1 MPISISNFNLILVII
16 EEKVDVWD
24 NFLMNSNESQ
34 DINVRELNERPVL
47 VVGIVK
53 NIEKTLKKDIQ
64 ILSKALGFF
73 REIHWFLVESESNDK
88 SVSVLSEFK
97 KTNNNFDYQSLG
109 TSLKDSATRTDVMAA
124 ARNAYLAYL
133 REKLDQNEFP
143 YVVVAD
149 FNLLNN
155 KLSRNSVLTSW
166 SNDNWDVVTANQ
178 SGPYY
183 DIWAL
188 RHPLWAPNDCWEHHS
203 FIRNYVRFPES
214 ALTFSIRSRMLRIN
228 KKSNWI
234 KVDSSFGGFA
244 IYKSQFLLMSNY
256 YEGLDENGKMVC
268 EHVTFHKKLT
278 DNGARIFINPAMI
291 NTKYTDHSRQITFWP
306 TVIRFIKNL
315 KKLV

>member
-1 MPISISNFNLILVII
+1 
-16 EEKVDVWD
+16 
-24 NFLMNSNESQ
+24 MNSIESK
-34 DINVRELNERPVL
+34 NVNIRDLNERPVV

-88 SVSVLSEFK
+88 SVGILSEFK

-109 TSLKDSATRTDVMAA
+109 NSLKDSATRTEVMAR

-166 SNDNWDVVTANQ
+166 SNDDWDIVTANQ

-188 RHPLWAPNDCWEHHS
+188 RHPLWAPNDCWEHHR

-234 KVDSSFGGFA
+234 KVDSAFGGFA

-256 YEGLDENGKMVC
+256 YEGLDANGKMVC
-268 EHVTFHKKLT
+268 EHVAFHKRLT
-278 DNGARIFINPAMI
+278 DNGAKIYINPAMI

-306 TVIRFIKNL
+306 TVIRFMKNL
-315 KKLV
+315 KKAGVNLNCQ

>member
-1 MPISISNFNLILVII
+1 MNFDDYQAINALGLQNKPII
-16 EEKVDVWD
+16 
-24 NFLMNSNESQ
+24 
-34 DINVRELNERPVL
+34 
-47 VVGIVK
+47 VVGILK

-73 REIHWFLVESESNDK
+73 REIHWFLVESESTDN
-88 SVSVLSEFK
+88 SLSILSEIK
-97 KTNNNFDYQSLG
+97 KTNNNFNYQSLG
-109 TSLKDSATRTDVMAA
+109 TSIKNNANRTDVMAT

-133 REKLDQNEFP
+133 REKVDQNEFP

-166 SNDNWDVVTANQ
+166 LNDNWDVVTANQ

-188 RHPLWAPNDCWEHHS
+188 RHPLWAPNDCWEHHR

-244 IYKSQFLLMSNY
+244 IYKSQFLLLNNY
-256 YEGLDENGKMVC
+256 YKGSDENGKMEC

-278 DNGARIFINPAMI
+278 DNGARIYINPAMI
-291 NTKYTDHSRQITFWP
+291 NTRYTDHSRQITFWP

>member
-1 MPISISNFNLILVII
+1 MNFDDYQAIKALGLQNKPVI
-16 EEKVDVWD
+16 
-24 NFLMNSNESQ
+24 
-34 DINVRELNERPVL
+34 
-47 VVGIVK
+47 VVGILK

-64 ILSKALGFF
+64 ILSKALEFF

-88 SVSVLSEFK
+88 SLSILSEIK
-97 KTNNNFDYQSLG
+97 KTNNNFNYQSIG
-109 TSLKDSATRTDVMAA
+109 TSIKNNANLTDVMAT

-133 REKLDQNEFP
+133 REKVDQNEFP

-155 KLSRNSVLTSW
+155 KLSCNSVLTSW

-188 RHPLWAPNDCWEHHS
+188 RHPLWAPNDCWEHHK

-234 KVDSSFGGFA
+234 KVDSAFGGFA
-244 IYKSQFLLMSNY
+244 IYKSQFLLMDNY

-268 EHVTFHKKLT
+268 EHVTFHKRLT
-278 DNGARIFINPAMI
+278 DNGAKIYINPAMI

>member
-1 MPISISNFNLILVII
+1 MNFKNSHTVNVPDFN
-16 EEKVDVWD
+16 EK
-24 NFLMNSNESQ
+24 
-34 DINVRELNERPVL
+34 PVM
-47 VVGIVK
+47 VVGVVK

-64 ILSKALGFF
+64 ILSNALGFF
-73 REIHWFLVESESNDK
+73 KEIHWFLVESESNDK
-88 SVSVLSEFK
+88 SVDILAEIK
-97 KTNNNFDYQSLG
+97 KNNDNFNYQSLG
-109 TSLKDSATRTDVMAA
+109 TSIKSNTNRTEILAA
-124 ARNAYLAYL
+124 ARNAYLVYL
-133 REKLDQNEFP
+133 REEIDQNEFP
-143 YVVVAD
+143 YIVVAD

-155 KLSRNSVLTSW
+155 KLSHNSILTSW

-188 RHPLWAPNDCWEHHS
+188 RHPLWAPNDCWEHHR

-214 ALTFSIRSRMLRIN
+214 ALTFAIRSRMLRIN

-234 KVDSSFGGFA
+234 RVDSSFGGFA
-244 IYKSQFLLMSNY
+244 IYKSQFLFMNNY
-256 YEGLDENGKMVC
+256 YDGLDENGKMVC

-278 DNGARIFINPAMI
+278 ENGARIYINPAMI

-306 TVIRFIKNL
+306 TLIRFIKNL

>member
-1 MPISISNFNLILVII
+1 MNFDDYQAIKALGLQNKPVI
-16 EEKVDVWD
+16 
-24 NFLMNSNESQ
+24 
-34 DINVRELNERPVL
+34 
-47 VVGIVK
+47 VVGILK

-64 ILSKALGFF
+64 ILSKALEFF

-88 SVSVLSEFK
+88 SLSILSEIK
-97 KTNNNFDYQSLG
+97 KTNNNFNYQSLG
-109 TSLKDSATRTDVMAA
+109 TSIKNNANRTDVMAT

-133 REKLDQNEFP
+133 REKVDQNEFP

-155 KLSRNSVLTSW
+155 KLSCNSVLTSW

-188 RHPLWAPNDCWEHHS
+188 RHPLWAPNDCWEHHK

-234 KVDSSFGGFA
+234 KVDSAFGGFA
-244 IYKSQFLLMSNY
+244 IYKSQFLLMDNY

-268 EHVTFHKKLT
+268 EHVTFHKRLT
-278 DNGARIFINPAMI
+278 DNGAKIYINPAMI

>member
-1 MPISISNFNLILVII
+1 
-16 EEKVDVWD
+16 
-24 NFLMNSNESQ
+24 MNSNESQ
-34 DINVRELNERPVL
+34 DINVQDLNERPVV

-109 TSLKDSATRTDVMAA
+109 TSLKDSTTRTDVMAR

-188 RHPLWAPNDCWEHHS
+188 RHTLWAPNDCWEHHR

-244 IYKSQFLLMSNY
+244 IYKSQFLLMSNH

-278 DNGARIFINPAMI
+278 DNGARIYINPAMI

-306 TVIRFIKNL
+306 TVIRFMKNL